1 MSTRPRDKDVDIVTV
16 FRNSFESI
24 EDFEEKY
31 GEELPHDVASL
42 LTNEPPTTAITS
54 EN

>member
-1 MSTRPRDKDVDIVTV
+1 MKIARDKDVDIVTA
-16 FRNSFESI
+16 FRNSFESV

-31 GEELPHDVASL
+31 GVKLPHDIASL
-42 LTNEPPTTAITS
+42 LMNEPPRTAITS